1 MRTALAVPRWM
12 SFWLADCLLATL
24 WSRKDVAA
32 QQVVGR
38 RGIFARFCLQR
49 MGVMNGWRIYFSF
62 GNGRTLPGF
71 SRKGGEGTWTKG
83 RNIFSFLVARRLT
96 AVFLLVLA
104 MVTLVLE
111 GYTAVSPW
119 QPAHAAAPLN
129 TSATD
134 LVLPIGHVQGEGDA
148 SPLLDQVVTFR
159 GVVTGF
165 YEDRNTAGVTYYTLF
180 VQDLPG
186 YEDDNPATS
195 DGIAVF
201 LGRRRPSVAIGDQ
214 VRVTGR
220 VTEFYGLTELDDR
233 GLTIER
239 EATNL
244 PLPNP
249 IVIDPPA
256 EAAALAAYLEPYEG
270 MRVAIAG
277 EARVVGPTFSG
288 CGFAVVS
295 ESVSAPRILRR
306 QVSDPIGQVLPILH
320 TSDVT
325 CGDFP
330 WLNAGDRVRG
340 LVGPLF
346 YHFNQYKLVL
356 QETAVLQISAAP
368 TPPLPQPLVLQENQF
383 SIASFNLE
391 NYFDTVDDTGSEAE
405 PKPTATELAQKQA
418 KLAAAL
424 ARVLGCPTIVGVQEV
439 ENRAL
444 LEALAAQVQ
453 PACGF
458 AYAVVHE
465 ESADG
470 RGIDVAYLVDERRVQ
485 LQAARLRRGC
495 TPLVTGVFD
504 PIAACPRGEAPLFA
518 RPPLE
523 MTALIDGRSFT
534 FWVNHFKSKREGE
547 AETAPLRLAQAN
559 FLRQLAA
566 ERLAADPDAA
576 LIVLGDFNDYELS
589 APLLVMAGDQGPLYP
604 ALRRVPEALRYSYV
618 YAGVSQLIDGIL
630 VSPALVERIVDATI
644 MHVNADFVDAWS
656 TDTSPERLAYRSTD
670 HDLPLVVLELPSLA
684 AESAVSSLAAP
695 VSTSSAPISPWGSGR
710 FWLIAGLIAGLLFLV
725 LAQRFIGRRRD

>member
-1 MRTALAVPRWM
+1 MEW
-12 SFWLADCLLATL
+12 
-24 WSRKDVAA
+24 
-32 QQVVGR
+32 
-38 RGIFARFCLQR
+38 
-49 MGVMNGWRIYFSF
+49 WRVCFSF
-62 GNGRTLPGF
+62 RNGRVFLRPT
-71 SRKGGEGTWTKG
+71 RKEEKGGRTKG
-83 RNIFSFLVARRLT
+83 RNILAFLTPGRLT
-96 AVFLLVLA
+96 AVFLLGWGMVA
-104 MVTLVLE
+104 MVPG

-119 QPAHAAAPLN
+119 QPAQAAAPLN
-129 TSATD
+129 APAPD
-134 LVLPIGHVQGEGDA
+134 LLPPIGHIQGEGEV

-186 YEDDNPATS
+186 YEDGNPATS
-195 DGIAVF
+195 DGIAIF

-239 EATNL
+239 EATNV

-340 LVGPLF
+340 VVGPLF

-356 QETAVLQISAAP
+356 QETAVLQIFAAP
-368 TPPLPQPLVLQENQF
+368 IPPLPQPPTLKENQF

-453 PACGF
+453 PVCGF

-485 LQAARLRRGC
+485 VQVARLRRSC

-504 PIAACPRGEAPLFA
+504 PMAACPRGEEPLFA

-523 MTALIDGRSFT
+523 MTALVDGRSFT

-547 AETAPLRLAQAN
+547 AETAAWRLAQAN
-559 FLRQLAA
+559 FVRELAMQ
-566 ERLAADPDAA
+566 RLAVDPQAA
-576 LIVLGDFNDYELS
+576 LIALGDFNDYELS
-589 APLLVMAGDQGPLYP
+589 APLLAMAGAEGPLYQ
-604 ALRRVPEALRYSYV
+604 ALRHVPAEQRYSYV

-684 AESAVSSLAAP
+684 EEPGVSWLAAP
-695 VSTSSAPISPWGSGR
+695 VPASSALVNPWGNGR
-710 FWLIAGLIAGLLFLV
+710 FWLIAGLVAGLLFLA
-725 LAQRFIGRRRD
+725 LAQRFIRRRRA